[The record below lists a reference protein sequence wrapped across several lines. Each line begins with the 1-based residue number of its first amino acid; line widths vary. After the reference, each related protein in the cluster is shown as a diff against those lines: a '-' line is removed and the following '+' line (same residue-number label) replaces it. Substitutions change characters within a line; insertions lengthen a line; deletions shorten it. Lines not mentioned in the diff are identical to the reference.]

1 MLSAPEISQ
10 SLISPPWTI
19 AVGPTRLDLAA
30 RGRMSMISLRLP
42 GRFTWYHSIPRKP
55 YLYLPDACIAEFQ
68 PLRPFTWRLPPYLP
82 EDDVV
87 IEGDAPM
94 EEDPPSPPAQGETQ
108 FPPDFS
114 SRFDNLCL
122 QSSQYATDLQ
132 SIRQQQDAITRQ
144 QEAMLRQQEAISRQQ
159 ETMSTQLRQLWEYH
173 SRQGHFHYPP
183 PNPPI

>member
-1 MLSAPEISQ
+1 
-10 SLISPPWTI
+10 
-19 AVGPTRLDLAA
+19 
-30 RGRMSMISLRLP
+30 MSMISPRSP
-42 GRFTWYHSIPRKP
+42 GQFTWYHSIPRKP
-55 YLYLPDACIAEFQ
+55 YLYLPDARIAEFR

-94 EEDPPSPPAQGETQ
+94 EEDPPSPPAQSETQ

-114 SRFDNLCL
+114 SRFDRLCL
-122 QSSQYATDLQ
+122 RSSQYATNLQ
-132 SIRQQQDAITRQ
+132 SMREQQDAMSRQ
-144 QEAMLRQQEAISRQQ
+144 QEAMSRQQ

-183 PNPPI
+183 PDPLM